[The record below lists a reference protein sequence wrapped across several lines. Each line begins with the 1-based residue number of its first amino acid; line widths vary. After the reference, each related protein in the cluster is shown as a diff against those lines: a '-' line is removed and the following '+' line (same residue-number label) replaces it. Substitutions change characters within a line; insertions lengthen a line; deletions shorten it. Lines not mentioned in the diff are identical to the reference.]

1 MAHRAFHLG
10 IRGHILRGLVM
21 RNLRHGGQRVEGKIP
36 RAFNTLKPPKSRKLD
51 LGVGFGIREH
61 WRNHKPK
68 VAVDTIDS

>member
-1 MAHRAFHLG
+1 
-10 IRGHILRGLVM
+10 M